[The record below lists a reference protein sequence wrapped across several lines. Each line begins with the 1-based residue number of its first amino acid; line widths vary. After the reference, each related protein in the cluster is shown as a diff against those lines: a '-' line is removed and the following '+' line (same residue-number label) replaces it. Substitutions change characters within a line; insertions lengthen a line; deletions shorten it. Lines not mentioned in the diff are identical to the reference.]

1 MLNTI
6 LIWFILI
13 FGILLMY
20 FSFDI
25 DGKLPTNCKSKALR
39 NSNKGLLILGVLF
52 TTISSA
58 ILIAP
63 QVCDCSKFS
72 LGQGPIEIY
81 AVFIFLLAIVTLVL
95 TSVIKS
101 NMKKENNCLTNTQS
115 ANAVLTI
122 SIIMLVLSSS
132 VLGMSMYSKY
142 STTRMPTKTSAA

>member
-6 LIWFILI
+6 LIWFILV

-25 DGKLPTNCKSKALR
+25 DGKLPDDCKSKALR

-63 QVCDCSKFS
+63 QVCDCNKFS

-81 AVFIFLLAIVTLVL
+81 ALFIFLLAIVTLVL
-95 TSVIKS
+95 AIVIKS
-101 NMKKENNCLTNTQS
+101 NMKKENNCLSNNQS

-132 VLGMSMYSKY
+132 VLGMSMYEKY
-142 STTRMPTKTSAA
+142 RTGGLPIKTSAA